1 MNWRGIA
8 AVVRRDLTV
17 AAGSKAVVMP
27 AIMVPLVLLVLL
39 PALAGLVPRLMD
51 AAVATGDFDALV
63 ALLPSDV
70 VDGLPDDPGL
80 RAAVLAVTH
89 MLSPMVLIVPV
100 MFAAV
105 IAADGIAGE
114 KERGTLESL
123 LLTPLTDR
131 EIVTAKLLGAAVPA
145 VAVGLVGAVLYAAVA
160 NLVVGSQVGHMVLPT
175 VEYAVMSLWV
185 GPTLAVAAL
194 GAVSLV
200 SARVN
205 TTQEA
210 FQLGGLVVIPVVAL
224 LVSQAAG
231 ALFLS
236 PWILAGAGLIA
247 VAVAVVLVARGARAL
262 SRNRL
267 ARRLS

>member
-17 AAGSKAVVMP
+17 AAGSKAVVLP
-27 AIMVPLVLLVLL
+27 AVVVPLVLLVLL
-39 PALAGLVPRLMD
+39 PALAGFVPRLMD
-51 AAVATGDFDALV
+51 AATATELDAMLE
-63 ALLPSDV
+63 LLPPDV
-70 VDGLPDDPGL
+70 VAGLPADPGL
-80 RAAVLAVTH
+80 RAAVLSVTH
-89 MLSPMVLIVPV
+89 LLAPMVLIVPV

-114 KERGTLESL
+114 KERRTLESL

-145 VAVGLVGAVLYAAVA
+145 VTVGLVGAVLYATVA
-160 NLVVGSQVGHMVLPT
+160 NLVVGTKVGHLVLPT
-175 VEYAVMSLWV
+175 AEYAIMSLWV
-185 GPTLAVAAL
+185 GPALATAAL

-224 LVSQAAG
+224 LVSQATG
-231 ALFLS
+231 ALLLS
-236 PWILAGAGLIA
+236 GWVLAGAGC
-247 VAVAVVLVARGARAL
+247 VAVIVAGVLLSSATRAL

-267 ARRLS
+267 ADRLT